1 MGKVY
6 NSFFSSLTNKNL
18 LRVYYGSGVVYAA
31 IEL

>member
-1 MGKVY
+1 MSKVY

-18 LRVYYGSGVVYAA
+18 LRVYYGSGIVYAE